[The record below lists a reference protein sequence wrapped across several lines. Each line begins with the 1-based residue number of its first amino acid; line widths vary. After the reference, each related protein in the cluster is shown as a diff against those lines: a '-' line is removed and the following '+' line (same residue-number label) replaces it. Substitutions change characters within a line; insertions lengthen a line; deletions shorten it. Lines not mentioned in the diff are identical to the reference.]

1 MGQFN
6 VSQQRSAS
14 RIERVKDGLVPLATS
29 TLVPAMENRVKI
41 LYEMPSGSREDW
53 AGLGDGRGKGGEV
66 VVAVIGSSSGL
77 VTRKPLVAGADAAR
91 AGSRSRLSICT
102 TMRPRGSAWL
112 SSAGAGG

>member
-41 LYEMPSGSREDW
+41 LYEIAQR
-53 AGLGDGRGKGGEV
+53 
-66 VVAVIGSSSGL
+66 VA
-77 VTRKPLVAGADAAR
+77 
-91 AGSRSRLSICT
+91 
-102 TMRPRGSAWL
+102 
-112 SSAGAGG
+112 